1 MCDTQAQ
8 STTESTPQSLAEIV
22 REVTDNGRIV
32 VEFLADM
39 VLGKMEGA
47 TYSHRLEA
55 ARQLEK
61 LGLKIPHV
69 AVIEAAEKAT
79 KASKPRKQSAAPAPA
94 APTSK
99 ISELAEIVRLETDNG
114 KDIVR
119 FLVDVVQGN
128 HEGFKEH
135 HRLRAAIELRRCL
148 TDVCDHTAAG
158 VRHDS
163 LYNHEDDP
171 FDFDNYDEEQF
182 MRDRDGERVLRHI
195 YGSEEA
201 ITTVREAVAR
211 FRKWVPLLEEDY
223 VPDRDFTPTDNPEK
237 DPDGKGHYA
246 YNALRFIFDDN
257 RSIRVANRIY
267 EKFKNIEDNTFKCS
281 NHDHPDWSRDYAL
294 KTIRESLEAE
304 YRALYEQ
311 RQPPQNPDPHV
322 VLSEA
327 EGSPSPDHARP
338 STEHNPDH
346 PNVILERSEESPS
359 HDPQHTPTQPTEE
372 PPAPAQSPLPAVPG
386 QPHDP
391 PVPPND
397 TPTPNVIL
405 DPPNVILSE
414 AEGSPSPDHAR
425 PSTEHNPDR
434 PHVILERS
442 EESPAHNTQHTPT
455 EPTEE
460 PPAPAKP
467 LSTTPPDNLQDPPA
481 PPNVVLPPPVI
492 PEPPH
497 VILSEA
503 EESPSRD
510 PQQTPPEPNEG
521 SPSREHAPPSTEH
534 NPDRPHVI
542 LERSEEPPSHD
553 PQQTPPE
560 PTEEPPAPSE
570 PPSSVTPEP
579 TEKLPKRRRKKI
591 RRIIHLGPA
600 SEEDPPDD
608 YPRRRGDPDE
618 IRVPLRDVV
627 RYTAGPL

>member
-1 MCDTQAQ
+1 MCDTQTQ
-8 STTESTPQSLAEIV
+8 TTTEATPQSLAEIV

-39 VLGKMEGA
+39 VQGKMEGA

-61 LGLKIPHV
+61 LGLKIPHL
-69 AVIEAAEKAT
+69 AVIEAAEKAA

-148 TDVCDHTAAG
+148 TDVCEHTSAG
-158 VRHDS
+158 VLQDS
-163 LYNHEDDP
+163 PYNHEDDP

-182 MRDRDGERVLRHI
+182 MRDRDGERALRHI

-201 ITTVREAVAR
+201 ITTVRESVAR
-211 FRKWVPLLEEDY
+211 FRKWVPLLEENY
-223 VPDRDFTPTDNPEK
+223 VPDRDFTPIDDPEE

-311 RQPPQNPDPHV
+311 RQPPQNPNPHV

-327 EGSPSPDHARP
+327 EGP
-338 STEHNPDH
+338 
-346 PNVILERSEESPS
+346 
-359 HDPQHTPTQPTEE
+359 
-372 PPAPAQSPLPAVPG
+372 
-386 QPHDP
+386 
-391 PVPPND
+391 
-397 TPTPNVIL
+397 
-405 DPPNVILSE
+405 
-414 AEGSPSPDHAR
+414 PSPDHAR

-442 EESPAHNTQHTPT
+442 EESPSPDREHPSTDHN
-455 EPTEE
+455 
-460 PPAPAKP
+460 
-467 LSTTPPDNLQDPPA
+467 PDR
-481 PPNVVLPPPVI
+481 PNV
-492 PEPPH
+492 
-497 VILSEA
+497 ILERS

-510 PQQTPPEPNEG
+510 PQQTPTEPNE
-521 SPSREHAPPSTEH
+521 
-534 NPDRPHVI
+534 
-542 LERSEEPPSHD
+542 ER
-553 PQQTPPE
+553 
-560 PTEEPPAPSE
+560 PAPSE

-579 TEKLPKRRRKKI
+579 GEKPPRRRRRKKI
-591 RRIIHLGPA
+591 RRIIHLGPTD
-600 SEEDPPDD
+600 EEDPPDD

-618 IRVPLRDVV
+618 IRIPLRDVV

>member
-1 MCDTQAQ
+1 MCDTQTQ

-39 VLGKMEGA
+39 VQGKMEGA

-148 TDVCDHTAAG
+148 TDVCDHTGAG
-158 VRHDS
+158 VLQVS
-163 LYNHEDDP
+163 PYNHEDDP

-182 MRDRDGERVLRHI
+182 MRDRDGERALRHI

-223 VPDRDFTPTDNPEK
+223 VPDRDFTPIDDPED
-237 DPDGKGHYA
+237 DPDAKGHYA

-267 EKFKNIEDNTFKCS
+267 EKFKNIEDNSFKCTG
-281 NHDHPDWSRDYAL
+281 HDHPDWSRDYAV

-311 RQPPQNPDPHV
+311 RQPPQNPHPEESQLTQPSENPDPT
-322 VLSEA
+322 
-327 EGSPSPDHARP
+327 PTDTPDH
-338 STEHNPDH
+338 
-346 PNVILERSEESPS
+346 
-359 HDPQHTPTQPTEE
+359 
-372 PPAPAQSPLPAVPG
+372 
-386 QPHDP
+386 PHDP
-391 PVPPND
+391 PVPPN
-397 TPTPNVIL
+397 V
-405 DPPNVILSE
+405 VLSE
-414 AEGSPSPDHAR
+414 AEGP
-425 PSTEHNPDR
+425 
-434 PHVILERS
+434 
-442 EESPAHNTQHTPT
+442 
-455 EPTEE
+455 
-460 PPAPAKP
+460 
-467 LSTTPPDNLQDPPA
+467 
-481 PPNVVLPPPVI
+481 
-492 PEPPH
+492 
-497 VILSEA
+497 
-503 EESPSRD
+503 PSRD
-510 PQQTPPEPNEG
+510 PQQTPTEP
-521 SPSREHAPPSTEH
+521 
-534 NPDRPHVI
+534 D
-542 LERSEEPPSHD
+542 
-553 PQQTPPE
+553 
-560 PTEEPPAPSE
+560 EEPPAPA
-570 PPSSVTPEP
+570 PP
-579 TEKLPKRRRKKI
+579 RKKI
-591 RRIIHLGPA
+591 RRIIHLGPP

-608 YPRRRGDPDE
+608 EYPRRRGDPDE
-618 IRVPLRDVV
+618 IRIPLRDVV